1 MPSICAATSS
11 WLRYGSSPVA
21 VRLRIQFGWRAR
33 SVCGPKIPVDMKARA
48 SLPSVW
54 PQTLPSAR
62 SNDEARPIN
71 VIGAVEPRACG
82 PNVFSTPWASV
93 QHIGAIDG
101 FVPVGA
107 STGPTLWHVGTEA
120 TGPNPA
126 PAPCSSL
133 AAFASWLRVGGLLG
147 SSWRIRS
154 STVGVYGARG
164 SPGGDVW
171 FAAGSTTGSE
181 YGVRSSARAPGAA
194 PTLHA
199 SASATPASDNWCF
212 TASPSPTDRPGAK
225 RRNCCPQKAIDKRLC
240 VTGRTAASRGDP

>member
-1 MPSICAATSS
+1 MN
-11 WLRYGSSPVA
+11 
-21 VRLRIQFGWRAR
+21 AR
-33 SVCGPKIPVDMKARA
+33 P

-54 PQTLPSAR
+54 PHTLPSAR

-120 TGPNPA
+120 IGPNPA
-126 PAPCSSL
+126 PAPCSNL

-147 SSWRIRS
+147 SSWRISS

-164 SPGGDVW
+164 STGGDAR

-194 PTLHA
+194 ATLHA
-199 SASATPASDNWCF
+199 SASATPASDNCCF
-212 TASPSPTDRPGAK
+212 TASPFPYRPPRAK
-225 RRNCCPQKAIDKRLC
+225 RRKSCPGSRDRQRLC
-240 VTGRTAASRGDP
+240 VTDRTTSLAGRTRRSAPAVLALRRRGRQPEGQGLAVVSRRSL